1 MVVPWYYQQ
10 MIWRIITS
18 KALMY
23 VFTLFEKKM
32 QKHIH
37 FMILSSQNCKKFR
50 ILAHYGLTTR
60 VKFLSSTTCENLSSK
75 NKLIDWSIDIEKRF
89 EEENTLFN
97 EKIFKL
103 GCFWGKNAAKYATMM
118 KICRWKCPAWSWKFR
133 VLFDHKE
140 GKSDVRKIHHKIFS
154 RLSSR

>member
-1 MVVPWYYQQ
+1 MF
-10 MIWRIITS
+10 
-18 KALMY
+18 LHC
-23 VFTLFEKKM
+23 LKK
-32 QKHIH
+32 KCKNT
-37 FMILSSQNCKKFR
+37 FILWCLAAQIVKFFR